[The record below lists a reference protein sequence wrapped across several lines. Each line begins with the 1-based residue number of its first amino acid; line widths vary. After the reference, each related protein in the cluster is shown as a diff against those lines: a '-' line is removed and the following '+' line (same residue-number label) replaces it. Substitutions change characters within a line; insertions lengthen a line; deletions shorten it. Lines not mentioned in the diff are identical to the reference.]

1 MNLQGGFC
9 MSKLE
14 KFVQEAKEFAKKDI
28 TASNPDFIA
37 WNNSLIRFMETK
49 YGSNS
54 TTTANFKKRRYSLSV
69 YALGTPE
76 SSFINAYKR
85 DMEIT
90 LRELEILL
98 NEEED
103 SEDESVA
110 DNSKKSSKNNSKKVF
125 IVHGRDDSKK
135 YELSGFLYEQGL
147 EPIILHEQVNNGQT
161 IIEKIEKNS
170 DVGCAIIILTPDDEG
185 KLKNS
190 DMPLKTRARQNVI
203 FEAGYFMGKLG
214 RNRTILLSGVE
225 ETMSDIDGI
234 VYLNINNYKG
244 DLLKELRSLNLI
256 KQYKIGEKMNKEFV
270 KMWLNNLK
278 EYWFNKDVES
288 VVSLFAK
295 TSFYQETPFMI
306 PQTNIEKINLEWQHI
321 KDEDIHKIEFK
332 ILALDG
338 YTVIVEWLL
347 EQNEKNYDGIYE
359 IKFNN
364 ELECIYF
371 KSWEM
376 EKQK

>member
-1 MNLQGGFC
+1 

-54 TTTANFKKRRYSLSV
+54 TTTANFKKRHYSLSV

-256 KQYKIGEKMNKEFV
+256 K
-270 KMWLNNLK
+270 
-278 EYWFNKDVES
+278 
-288 VVSLFAK
+288 
-295 TSFYQETPFMI
+295 
-306 PQTNIEKINLEWQHI
+306 
-321 KDEDIHKIEFK
+321 
-332 ILALDG
+332 
-338 YTVIVEWLL
+338 
-347 EQNEKNYDGIYE
+347 
-359 IKFNN
+359 
-364 ELECIYF
+364 
-371 KSWEM
+371 
-376 EKQK
+376 